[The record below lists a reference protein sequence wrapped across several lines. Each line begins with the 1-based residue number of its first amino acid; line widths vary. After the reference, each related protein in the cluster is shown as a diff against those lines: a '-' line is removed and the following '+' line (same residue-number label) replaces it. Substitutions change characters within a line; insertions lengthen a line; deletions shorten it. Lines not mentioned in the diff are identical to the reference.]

1 MKSAER
7 MYLKNEKQTFITD
20 IVQKHPSLLI
30 NSGVTNTKIEL
41 VPKIPVKSVNWFFR
55 KTLFENESI
64 PRGPGLHNSTDNN
77 KYYFQIGIIYLHKVR
92 IQLLMNF
99 IILPCRVL
107 KFL

>member
-1 MKSAER
+1 MTSAER

-64 PRGPGLHNSTDNN
+64 PRTRFTNSTDNN
-77 KYYFQIGIIYLHKVR
+77 KYYFHNRYNLSTQSTYSIANEFYNPP
-92 IQLLMNF
+92 M
-99 IILPCRVL
+99 RVL